1 MKNWQ
6 SQSNSKVKGKN
17 MLAHYSL
24 DCFYQKKKKIRGT
37 KKKKVLSKNH
47 IFKPKAKSKQIQ
59 KKCPSINHIYLHY
72 NLDKKIITKKNSA
85 TTTGKAFK
93 CFSSSTLLAL

>member
-1 MKNWQ
+1 MLVSLFIGLFLSKKKKN
-6 SQSNSKVKGKN
+6 
-17 MLAHYSL
+17 LEEP
-24 DCFYQKKKKIRGT
+24 KKKKI
-37 KKKKVLSKNH
+37 LSKNH

-72 NLDKKIITKKNSA
+72 NLDKKIIIKKNSA

>member
-1 MKNWQ
+1 MLVSLFIGLFLSKKN
-6 SQSNSKVKGKN
+6 
-17 MLAHYSL
+17 
-24 DCFYQKKKKIRGT
+24 RGT

-72 NLDKKIITKKNSA
+72 NLDKKIIIKKIPPQLQGKHSSA
-85 TTTGKAFK
+85 SRHQLFLLYRFAQKTLAKGKQK
-93 CFSSSTLLAL
+93 

>member
-37 KKKKVLSKNH
+37 KKKKFFQKITYLNLRLNQNKFRKN
-47 IFKPKAKSKQIQ
+47 AQ
-59 KKCPSINHIYLHY
+59 
-72 NLDKKIITKKNSA
+72 A
-85 TTTGKAFK
+85 
-93 CFSSSTLLAL
+93 

>member
-1 MKNWQ
+1 
-6 SQSNSKVKGKN
+6 
-17 MLAHYSL
+17 MLVSL
-24 DCFYQKKKKIRGT
+24 FIGLFLSKKKKKLEEP

-72 NLDKKIITKKNSA
+72 NLDKKIIIKKIPPQLQGKHSSA
-85 TTTGKAFK
+85 SRHQLFLLYRFAQKTLAKGKQK
-93 CFSSSTLLAL
+93 